1 MFLNDLRKLRL
12 DLWRC
17 HWSWECL
24 CHIRLFLHSVA
35 TKPAAKDKELFV
47 ACCCHIR
54 WKTRKSFVKYQQE
67 SRVMEM
73 VKGGE
78 LTPCSDRK
86 LSTEA
91 AQQSICILI
100 TSPAPHYVFQKKV
113 YYYQMFSNLWLV
125 SAIPFNKLHTSNEFH
140 TLFTHHSHAAWRGF
154 VGWHASRSPRNTST
168 RRGATIDGSAGQGG
182 NQWGGANCKAM
193 DSPLVFSQVILNETC
208 CFTTGATNKAQT
220 SFNMWLPNWMFVSPG
235 LTAPSSRSHPSER
248 PTVVGFQTCFCWEMI
263 QFSPNKSN

>member
-24 CHIRLFLHSVA
+24 CHVRLFLHSVA

-100 TSPAPHYVFQKKV
+100 TSPAPHYFFKF
-113 YYYQMFSNLWLV
+113 FSNKNILLPYFFQSMVHGWFQ
-125 SAIPFNKLHTSNEFH
+125 PFPGMNFIRRTNFH

-154 VGWHASRSPRNTST
+154 VGWNASRSPRNTST

-182 NQWGGANCKAM
+182 NPWGGANCCQRAPQ
-193 DSPLVFSQVILNETC
+193 SNGQSAGF
-208 CFTTGATNKAQT
+208 FTK
-220 SFNMWLPNWMFVSPG
+220 
-235 LTAPSSRSHPSER
+235 SS
-248 PTVVGFQTCFCWEMI
+248 
-263 QFSPNKSN
+263 